1 MWGTHLSSSREWMK
15 LGPVIQ
21 SEVSKKEKRM
31 SDINA
36 YIYIYNLKKNGTDEP
51 LANQQWKHRYR
62 RQTCGGSGGRRGQ
75 DELAE

>member
-1 MWGTHLSSSREWMK
+1 
-15 LGPVIQ
+15 
-21 SEVSKKEKRM
+21 M

-36 YIYIYNLKKNGTDEP
+36 YLNLKKNGTDEP